1 MKPLDSGDSRRLF
14 LERIFDNQDVC
25 PVELQEVTDD
35 ILIKCEGLPL
45 AIVNIVSLLAT
56 KPTSKQEWERVRNSL
71 SSSLEQDHELE
82 VVKRVLL
89 LSYYDLPYYLKICL
103 LDMSIFPEDY
113 EIDRLRPIWRWM
125 AEGFIIDQRGQHLED
140 TGENYISELINRN
153 MIEVVDIDY
162 SGRPRG
168 RDRGADR
175 GLAPLVPKFTLE
187 I

>member
-1 MKPLDSGDSRRLF
+1 M
-14 LERIFDNQDVC
+14 
-25 PVELQEVTDD
+25 
-35 ILIKCEGLPL
+35 
-45 AIVNIVSLLAT
+45 
-56 KPTSKQEWERVRNSL
+56 
-71 SSSLEQDHELE
+71 
-82 VVKRVLL
+82 
-89 LSYYDLPYYLKICL
+89 
-103 LDMSIFPEDY
+103 
-113 EIDRLRPIWRWM
+113 
-125 AEGFIIDQRGQHLED
+125 ED

>member
-1 MKPLDSGDSRRLF
+1 MWRP
-14 LERIFDNQDVC
+14 
-25 PVELQEVTDD
+25 
-35 ILIKCEGLPL
+35 
-45 AIVNIVSLLAT
+45 AINLVDIVSLSET
-56 KPTSKQEWERVRNSL
+56 KITSKQEWERVQNSL
-71 SSSLEQDHELE
+71 SLSLEQDHELE

-125 AEGFIIDQRGQHLED
+125 AEGFIIEQRGQSLED

-168 RDRGADR
+168 GDGGRRACPPPPPHGPQIYIRNLNFD
-175 GLAPLVPKFTLE
+175 
-187 I
+187 